1 MATRGEGGNCRMCG
15 AYIPPG
21 SGIGWGFTLHPS
33 SNDEVFCSEPCRQ
46 AAKAQRS
53 KVLKKLGGCLFA
65 PVKLCVKVFFNKW
78 VLTICTAGLAY
89 FTWKGL
95 DKIYGKNS

>member
-15 AYIPPG
+15 AYIPAG
-21 SGIGWGFTLHPS
+21 AGVGWGFTLHPS
-33 SNDEVFCSEPCRQ
+33 ANDEVFCSEPCRQ

-53 KVLKKLGGCLFA
+53 KALKKLGGCLFA
-65 PVKLCVKVFFNKW
+65 PMRLCIKLFLNIW
-78 VLTICTAGLAY
+78 TLTIFTAGLAY

-95 DKIYGKNS
+95 DKIYGKKL